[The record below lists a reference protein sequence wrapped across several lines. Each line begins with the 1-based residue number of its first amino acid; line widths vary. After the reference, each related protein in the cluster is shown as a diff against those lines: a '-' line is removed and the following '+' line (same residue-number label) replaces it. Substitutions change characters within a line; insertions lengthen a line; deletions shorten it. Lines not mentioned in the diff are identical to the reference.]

1 MYRRIIAILT
11 LLALMALSL
20 PAGAQDDDD
29 DLETID
35 YFLTFV
41 PNIQFA
47 PVYLAEPYLNEAG
60 YTMDLR
66 YGEENVGVDLIANEN
81 ADFGMI
87 SGEQV
92 LMARAAERPVVYVY
106 EWFQEYPIGIVIPD
120 TTDAETVADLEGLK
134 VGVPGRFG
142 ATYSG
147 LTAILSA
154 NDLTE
159 QDIDLET
166 IGFAAPDV
174 VCVGGVDASAIYV
187 NNEPLQI
194 QRRADAGDCGDITG
208 VSVLRVSDF
217 ADIVSN
223 GIVTSEAMIEQ
234 DPDLVR
240 VMLAAYDN
248 ALRDSI
254 NNPAQAYLDS
264 VEFVEGLPIN
274 DEFEAFLQDASADF
288 EALAAEEDIT
298 REMIAEQ
305 RQAVLDEALTTF
317 DSDITIQFE
326 VFIATIALWDADELG
341 FTEPESWEE
350 TLAIVNQMGSLVAEV
365 EDLEAAYTNDYLP

>member
-1 MYRRIIAILT
+1 
-11 LLALMALSL
+11 MALSL